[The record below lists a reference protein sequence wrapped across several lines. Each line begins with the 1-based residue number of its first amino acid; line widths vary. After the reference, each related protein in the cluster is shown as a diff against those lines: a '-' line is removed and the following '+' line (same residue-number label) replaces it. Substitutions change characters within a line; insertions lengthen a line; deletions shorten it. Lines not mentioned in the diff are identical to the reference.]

1 MHTCVHVCV
10 SSVPMWRSEDN
21 LVESVLSIHHVVPE
35 GTQQK
40 LDLVMPGFRSERPR
54 AEAKPQSTTV
64 LWFQIAE
71 QNSRKAKTICHSG
84 QKG

>member
-1 MHTCVHVCV
+1 
-10 SSVPMWRSEDN
+10 MW
-21 LVESVLSIHHVVPE
+21 VPE

-40 LDLVMPGFRSERPR
+40 LDLVMPDFRSEQPR
-54 AEAKPQSTTV
+54 AEAKPQPTA

-71 QNSRKAKTICHSG
+71 QNTRKTKTICHSG